1 MEETDIRI
9 VIRKLLQKWYWFALS
24 LLLAVGLALLYLW
37 VADEAYRVEATIQLK
52 DQSLGDNAPS
62 QEEFLNAF
70 NLLQSDSELEDEIG
84 ILTAYS
90 TVQRSLSALDFEV
103 SYFAYPTAFGW
114 FATTVAEEIYPSPFQ
129 VVLDTLGGELLDT
142 PIMISFPDEEHYR
155 VRIDAADDPLFIID
169 GATQGISEWSE
180 EISLDS
186 TLLLSESLSLPYLNI
201 SMKVVNPTR
210 LFTETDTDYY
220 VEIRSIGDLTEAY
233 QQNLQIETISENS
246 NIARLSLV
254 SATPEKDKRFL
265 GQLIEVYVANDLA
278 KKNRLGKR
286 TIEFIDFQIATVAD
300 SLRQTEGSLEDFRDE
315 NQVIDVAVTSQN
327 LTEQLFTLEDK
338 QAQLSVQNEY
348 YKYMAQY
355 LASNDNITDVVAPS
369 SVGIQD
375 ELLNSLLIQLA
386 KLNEEKIS
394 KDYSSNPNN
403 PVLRILER
411 KINNTKQALID
422 NIDNLINSNDIG
434 LRENSRRISNIRQSM
449 NELPQ
454 NERNLTDINRRFSF
468 NDNIYNYLLQKRAEA
483 GIAIASNVPDKTMID
498 APRQIGN
505 RPESPKPLFVMLLA
519 VMMGLIVPASFI
531 FVSDYFEPK
540 VESSDQINQ
549 WTKVPI
555 IERIA
560 VVKEKEIRRAYG
572 SDSYLAHT
580 FRYVR
585 HHVDFLR
592 LSQDVK
598 TVGVTSARSGEGKTF
613 IAKHLAESFAQAGR
627 KTLLIDADLHHPTLA
642 PLMHVRSEP
651 GLGDMLL
658 HPDSLS
664 TQTTKITNLDFIGAG
679 SPQFNASDLL
689 TSEALTSLMVRLKK
703 HYELIIVDTPPLGAI
718 SDYLLLSKHIDY
730 TLWAV
735 RHQYS
740 QKEDVE
746 RLDKLIQRNQL
757 KTGIIY
763 NGVQST
769 EVDTQ
774 YYKKAYRRKA

>member
-1 MEETDIRI
+1 MEETDIRV
-9 VIRKLLQKWYWFALS
+9 VIRKLLQKWYWFVLS
-24 LLLAVGLALLYLW
+24 LLLTVGLALLYLW
-37 VADEAYRVEATIQLK
+37 VANEEYRVAATIQLK
-52 DQSLGDNAPS
+52 DQSLGDNTAN
-62 QEEFLNAF
+62 QEEFMNAF

-90 TVQRSLSALDFEV
+90 TVQKSLSTLNYEV
-103 SYFAYPTAFGW
+103 SYYAYPAAFGW

-129 VVLDTLGGELLDT
+129 VVLDTLGGGLLYT
-142 PIMISFPDEEHYR
+142 PITISFPDEEHYR
-155 VRIDAADDPLFIID
+155 IRIEADGDPLFILD
-169 GATQGISEWSE
+169 GATQRIDERSE

-186 TLLLSESLSLPYLNI
+186 TLLLSEPLSLPYLNI
-201 SMKVVNPTR
+201 SLKITNPTQ
-210 LFTETDTDYY
+210 LFTETSTDYY
-220 VEIRSIGDLTEAY
+220 VELRSIGNLTEAY
-233 QQNLQIETISENS
+233 QQELQIETISENS

-254 SATPEKDKRFL
+254 SPTPEKDKRFL
-265 GQLIEVYVANDLA
+265 NQLIEVYVANDLA

-300 SLRQTEGSLEDFRDE
+300 SLRETEGSLEDFRDE
-315 NQVIDVAVTSQN
+315 NQVIDVGVTSQN

-434 LRENSRRISNIRQSM
+434 LRETNRRIRGIRQSM
-449 NELPQ
+449 SELPQ
-454 NERNLTDINRRFSF
+454 NERNLTDINRRFAF

-498 APRQIGN
+498 APRQIGKK
-505 RPESPKPLFVMLLA
+505 PESPNSLFVLLLA
-519 VMMGLIVPASFI
+519 VILGLLAPVGFI
-531 FVSDYFEPK
+531 FINDYFDPK

-549 WTKVPI
+549 WTKVPV
-555 IERIA
+555 IERVA
-560 VVKEKEIRRAYG
+560 LVKEKHKAYEG
-572 SDSYLAHT
+572 DSYLAHT

-592 LSQDVK
+592 LSQDVR

-613 IAKHLAESFAQAGR
+613 IAKNLAESFAQAGR

-642 PLMHVRSEP
+642 ALMNVRREP
-651 GLGDMLL
+651 GLSDMLL
-658 HPDSLS
+658 HPENVSA
-664 TQTTKITNLDFIGAG
+664 QTTSITNLDVIGAG
-679 SPQFNASDLL
+679 SPQFNPSDLL
-689 TSEALTSLMVRLKK
+689 MSESLASLIARLRK

-718 SDYLLLSKHIDY
+718 SDYLLLSKHVDY

-735 RHQYS
+735 RHHYS
-740 QKEDVE
+740 QKEDIE

-757 KTGIIY
+757 KAGIVY

-769 EVDTQ
+769 DVDTQ

>member
-1 MEETDIRI
+1 MEETDIRV

-24 LLLAVGLALLYLW
+24 LLLTVGLALLYLW
-37 VADEAYRVEATIQLK
+37 VADEAYRVAATIQLK
-52 DQSLGDNAPS
+52 DQSLGDNTVK
-62 QEEFLNAF
+62 QEDFLNAF

-90 TVQRSLSALDFEV
+90 TVQKSLSTLNFEV
-103 SYFAYPTAFGW
+103 SYYSYPAALDW
-114 FATTVAEEIYPSPFQ
+114 FATTVAEEIYPSPFEM
-129 VVLDTLGGELLDT
+129 VLDTLGGELLDI

-155 VRIDAADDPLFIID
+155 IRIDADKSPLFVID
-169 GATQGISEWSE
+169 GATQGINEWPG
-180 EISLDS
+180 EISLDT
-186 TLLLSESLSLPYLNI
+186 TLLLSESLSLPYLNVA
-201 SMKVVNPTR
+201 MKVTNPTR

-220 VEIRSIGDLTEAY
+220 VEIHSIGDLTEAY
-233 QQNLQIETISENS
+233 QQALQIETISENS

-265 GQLIEVYVANDLA
+265 DQLIEVYVANDLA

-300 SLRQTEGSLEDFRDE
+300 SLRETEGSLEDFRDE

-355 LASNDNITDVVAPS
+355 LASNDNVTDVVAPS

-403 PVLRILER
+403 PVLRVLER
-411 KINNTKQALID
+411 KITNTKQALID

-434 LRENSRRISNIRQSM
+434 LRENNRRISAIRQSM

-454 NERNLTDINRRFSF
+454 NERNLTDINRRFAF

-498 APRQIGN
+498 APRQIGDQ
-505 RPESPKPLFVMLLA
+505 PESPKAVFVLLLA
-519 VMMGLIVPASFI
+519 IMMGLIAPAAFI
-531 FVSDYFEPK
+531 FMNDYFQPR
-540 VESSDQINQ
+540 VESGDQLNQ

-560 VVKEKEIRRAYG
+560 LVKEKEKRRAYG

-598 TVGVTSARSGEGKTF
+598 TVGITSARSGEGKTF
-613 IAKHLAESFAQAGR
+613 IARHLAESFAQAGR

-642 PLMHVRSEP
+642 PLMQVRSEP
-651 GLGDMLL
+651 GLSDMLL
-658 HPDSLS
+658 HPESLS
-664 TQTTKITNLDFIGAG
+664 TQTTGIANLDFIGAG
-679 SPQFNASDLL
+679 RPQFNASDLL
-689 TSEALTSLMVRLKK
+689 TSDALASLMARLKK
-703 HYELIIVDTPPLGAI
+703 HYELVIVDTPPLGAI
-718 SDYLLLSKHIDY
+718 SDYLLLSKHVDY

-757 KTGIIY
+757 KAGIVY
-763 NGVQST
+763 NGVQAT
-769 EVDTQ
+769 DVDTQ